1 MNIPDLIRVAG
12 NYIRT
17 STISAFDNNDLA
29 FDVYDPT
36 KIENEG
42 GLLEVEYDI
51 PHKREVIY
59 VLSKSGNT
67 LTIADDGRG
76 LYGTNAQD
84 HPANSKVRDFFVDD
98 HINQFV
104 NGFTT
109 GWFDVIE
116 TWTYASANTITVP
129 AGAASRYAV
138 GGRISIV
145 QSSNIKYLNVVG
157 VADELLTVSGGS
169 DYSVANS
176 AISNIKYSSAISPV
190 GFPKMFNFATSPTG
204 FSGTPTANS
213 WFTLHGYDL
222 HFWGIIQGTS
232 NATNMYT
239 TLPVNAA
246 AYYSHPTSINHDW
259 EGALGY
265 LANNNVDVTTAAR
278 WRINLDQLGR
288 LYFYTNMVKGAF
300 ASSNTKGAQWDIWY
314 QI

>member
-98 HINQFV
+98 HINQFIDSR
-104 NGFTT
+104 T
-109 GWFDVIE
+109 GWSTQIQD
-116 TWTYASANTITVP
+116 TWTYASATTITVP
-129 AGAASRYAV
+129 SGATNLY
-138 GGRISIV
+138 SIGDRLKLT
-145 QSSNIKYLNVVG
+145 QTTEKYFYIIG
-157 VADELLTVSGGS
+157 VTDTLLTITGGTN
-169 DYSVANS
+169 YTLANA
-176 AISNIKYSSAISPV
+176 AISNIHVSKELNPV
-190 GFPKMFNFATSPTG
+190 GFPAYFDWTPVITGKGSMTFTSSNIVYARFSVIGGTASVEFMLYGTIGGTMSDLLYSTTPIKPKFNQVWSPFITRD
-204 FSGTPTANS
+204 TAS
-213 WFTLHGYDL
+213 FRISTVR
-222 HFWGIIQGTS
+222 TS
-232 NATNMYT
+232 NVSNRFEIARDADGNNYVGGVNGYVVGNFTYYYT
-239 TLPVNAA
+239 
-246 AYYSHPTSINHDW
+246 I
-259 EGALGY
+259 
-265 LANNNVDVTTAAR
+265 
-278 WRINLDQLGR
+278 
-288 LYFYTNMVKGAF
+288 
-300 ASSNTKGAQWDIWY
+300 
-314 QI
+314 